1 METGNIL
8 IFQPGAG
15 TINLVILYAECRYA
29 ECCYAEC
36 RYAECRYAEC
46 RYAECRYAECRGA
59 VLVFYYFVK
68 IFHKMLYPNLGL

>member
-15 TINLVILYAECRYA
+15 TINFVIL
-29 ECCYAEC
+29 YAEC

-46 RYAECRYAECRGA
+46 LGA
-59 VLVFYYFVK
+59 VFVSDYFVK

>member
-15 TINLVILYAECRYA
+15 AINFVILYAECRYA

-36 RYAECRYAEC
+36 RYAECR
-46 RYAECRYAECRGA
+46 GA
-59 VLVFYYFVK
+59 VFVSDYFVK
-68 IFHKMLYPNLGL
+68 NFHKMLYPNLGL